1 MIDAPA
7 EFVAFLKEEYDRCRD
22 DMLEEERETA
32 IKRYNGEPYGDEE
45 EGSSQVVSRA
55 TAETVDYMVISIMRA
70 IESGD
75 RVVEFLH
82 KNSDAAH
89 EATETIMHILMD
101 EQDGYQMLHDW
112 LKAGLLEKTAVAM
125 AYPEERPAK
134 RKEMT
139 LSVMELA
146 MAAEQGVEFI
156 EAEEAGPDE
165 MGEPTFNVVT
175 LEEQPPKFCTTA
187 VPNEEFYCSPDAR
200 HITEAALK
208 GRKVRKT
215 LSELVQDGYDRD
227 EVETIGG
234 EVWNDS
240 TVANARDQDRVWQQ
254 ESRKG
259 GNRVVWWHEE
269 FARFDMNGDG
279 IAELLYVK
287 RSADFKIFAIE
298 EMEDADDHP
307 FEDWCP
313 FPMQHRRIGQS
324 LADKTMDLERI
335 DTVIMR
341 QTLNGIYIA
350 NKPTTYVHEDSMGEN
365 TMDDILTVPMAGG
378 RVIRWRGAVEPKE
391 RMGGFDPTIGF
402 GALEVIERR
411 RETRTGITRLNM
423 GLDEDTLNK
432 TAKGQAGLMQKGEQI
447 EEYIARNFANA
458 LARLITKL
466 ARLLQRYGQPIE
478 VPIDGKYKQVD
489 PTQWPPDMLAR
500 ARLGLGA
507 SRKDQRL
514 LFRDKILGM
523 QTAAFEAGL
532 GLVDEQKL
540 FNSAKGIIAD
550 TRLGDVSEFFNE
562 PPKDE
567 QGNPIPPEP
576 QPDPEQMKV
585 EGELKMQAA
594 RLEGEQQLAAAK
606 LQGDQQAMAAKLDA
620 AREEATLKQQLARE
634 QAEFEAKL
642 AIEKMN
648 REHALELQRMDRE
661 AELEERRMSMDARR
675 QEHDAGL
682 REKES
687 DAKLSANRKGGSLAK

>member
-1 MIDAPA
+1 MIDAPQ

-22 DMLEEERETA
+22 DDLENERETA
-32 IKRYNGEPYGDEE
+32 IKRYNGEPYGDEVA
-45 EGSSQVVSRA
+45 GLSQVVSRA

-134 RKEMT
+134 RKELL
-139 LSVMELA
+139 LSASQLA

-156 EAEEAGPDE
+156 EAEEAGMDE

-208 GRKVRKT
+208 GRRVRKT
-215 LSELVQDGYDRD
+215 LSELVQDGFDRD

-234 EVWNDS
+234 EAWNDN
-240 TVANARDQDRVWQQ
+240 TLAGARDQDRVWQH

-335 DTVIMR
+335 DTVILR
-341 QTLNGIYIA
+341 QTLDGIYLA
-350 NKPTTYVHEDSMGEN
+350 NRPSHYLHEDSIGDN
-365 TMDDILTVPMAGG
+365 TVDDILTAAPG
-378 RVIRWRGAVEPKE
+378 RVVRWRGAVEPRE
-391 RMGGFDPTIGF
+391 RMGGFDPSMGF
-402 GALEVIERR
+402 SAMEVIERR

-466 ARLLQRYGQPIE
+466 ARLLQRYGKPIE

-489 PTQWPPDMLAR
+489 PTQWPEDMLAR

-514 LFRDKILGM
+514 LFRREVLGM
-523 QTAAFEAGL
+523 QTAALEAGL

-540 FNSAKGIIAD
+540 FNSAKGFIAD
-550 TRLGDVSEFFNE
+550 ARLGDVSEFFNE

-567 QGNPIPPEP
+567 QGNLIPQPE

-585 EGELKMQAA
+585 EGELQMQ
-594 RLEGEQQLAAAK
+594 AAK
-606 LQGDQQAMAAKLDA
+606 LQGEQQIAAMKLEQL
-620 AREEATLKQQLARE
+620 REEMGLKQQLSRE
-634 QAEFEAKL
+634 QAEFEANL

-661 AELEERRMSMDARR
+661 AELEERRMSMEAQR
-675 QEHDAGL
+675 QQHDAGL
-682 REKES
+682 REKEA
-687 DAKLSANRKGGSLAK
+687 DAKLSQNRSGGALDK